1 MRLFLLIFGFLTT
14 SEVYLLAAEA
24 GMPQLDPTYW
34 ASQGFWLILIFT
46 LLYLAL
52 SKLFIP
58 KIKNSIDDREN
69 RIKDDLDE
77 AQKLKEVAETKL
89 KEYEISIENAKK
101 DVQKILFESKN
112 KLNSEIQNKKKTFEK
127 EIETEI
133 ENAEKEIES
142 FKKDSLESISKIS
155 EEITSKIIEN
165 ISGEPMNQSSVKATV
180 QESVKKNI
188 GKYLWQ

>member
-77 AQKLKEVAETKL
+77 AQKLKEVAEAKL

-180 QESVKKNI
+180 QESVKRNI
-188 GKYLWQ
+188 GKYL

>member
-77 AQKLKEVAETKL
+77 AQKLKEVAEAKL

-112 KLNSEIQNKKKTFEK
+112 KLNSEIQIKKKTFEK

-180 QESVKKNI
+180 QESVKRNI
-188 GKYLWQ
+188 GKYL

>member
-77 AQKLKEVAETKL
+77 AQKLKEVAEAKL

-133 ENAEKEIES
+133 KNAEKEIES
-142 FKKDSLESISKIS
+142 FKKESLESISKIS

-188 GKYLWQ
+188 GKYL

>member
-1 MRLFLLIFGFLTT
+1 MRLFLLIFGFLIT

-77 AQKLKEVAETKL
+77 AQKLKEVAEAKL

-112 KLNSEIQNKKKTFEK
+112 KLNSDIQNKKKTFEK

-142 FKKDSLESISKIS
+142 FKKESLESISKIS

-188 GKYLWQ
+188 GKYL

>member
-1 MRLFLLIFGFLTT
+1 MRLFLLIFGFLIT

-77 AQKLKEVAETKL
+77 AQKLKEVAEAKL

-180 QESVKKNI
+180 QESVKRNI
-188 GKYLWQ
+188 GKYL

>member
-133 ENAEKEIES
+133 KNAEKEIES

-165 ISGEPMNQSSVKATV
+165 ISGEPMNQSSVKAAV

-188 GKYLWQ
+188 GKYL

>member
-1 MRLFLLIFGFLTT
+1 MRLFLLIFGFLIT

-77 AQKLKEVAETKL
+77 AQKLKEVAEAKL

-127 EIETEI
+127 EIEIEI

-188 GKYLWQ
+188 GKYL

>member
-133 ENAEKEIES
+133 DNAEKEIES

-188 GKYLWQ
+188 GKYL

>member
-1 MRLFLLIFGFLTT
+1 MRLFLLIFGFLIT

-77 AQKLKEVAETKL
+77 AQKLKEVAEAKL
-89 KEYEISIENAKK
+89 KEYEISIEKAKK
-101 DVQKILFESKN
+101 DVQKILLESKN
-112 KLNSEIQNKKKTFEK
+112 KLNSDIQNKKKTLEK

-188 GKYLWQ
+188 GKYL